1 MLEHLGNP
9 VTRRW
14 EFGPS
19 ISWHFPTRVD
29 RARVRA
35 TEAGAAAALAR
46 FDGVVL
52 DEGGPIHILP
62 ALATPALGVPL
73 LVPGQLL
80 YLAQAQQGPVF
91 QGISHPGF
99 ILPRHCGVKSQVI
112 EIPLP
117 GPIPAELAAAVAQA
131 LFILLAHLPGLAC
144 QVLPAWLLAP
154 GPVKQQGP
162 HAVPG
167 RVREPLLFESSKG
180 LLGLSLGIRPVC

>member
-52 DEGGPIHILP
+52 D
-62 ALATPALGVPL
+62 ALRETRPCSRTTPMTCIVT
-73 LVPGQLL
+73 
-80 YLAQAQQGPVF
+80 
-91 QGISHPGF
+91 
-99 ILPRHCGVKSQVI
+99 RH
-112 EIPLP
+112 
-117 GPIPAELAAAVAQA
+117 
-131 LFILLAHLPGLAC
+131 
-144 QVLPAWLLAP
+144 
-154 GPVKQQGP
+154 
-162 HAVPG
+162 
-167 RVREPLLFESSKG
+167 
-180 LLGLSLGIRPVC
+180 